1 MRNEYSIM
9 KEDGVK
15 DLDREINRFD
25 RLQHFILTTVAPIAI
40 GVILAGIAKG
50 ML

>member
-9 KEDGVK
+9 KEAGVK
-15 DLDREINRFD
+15 DLDREVNHFD
-25 RLQHFILTTVAPIAI
+25 RLQRFILTTITPFAI
-40 GVILAGIAKG
+40 GVILAGIARG

>member
-9 KEDGVK
+9 KEAGVK
-15 DLDREINRFD
+15 DLNREVKNFD
-25 RLQHFILTTVAPIAI
+25 RLQHFILTVVAPIAI
-40 GVILAGIAKG
+40 GVILAGITKG

>member
-9 KEDGVK
+9 KEAGAK
-15 DLDREINRFD
+15 DLAKEIGTFD
-25 RLQHFILTTVAPIAI
+25 KLQHVIVTTVVPLAI
-40 GVILAGIAKG
+40 GVILAGICRG